1 MNERYAT
8 GVWSDR
14 EPRLGLL
21 KELMDISRWHACLRE
36 GSMVPFFEGNVA
48 CSTETRAHPQAAS
61 SLCFIIGLGQRW
73 CISYAFAVVEVGWQ
87 TGRVVNEADR
97 AVGGSTGL
105 GWLNLR
111 ALTPRS
117 W

>member
-61 SLCFIIGLGQRW
+61 SLFLLSVW
-73 CISYAFAVVEVGWQ
+73 VNVGASATRLRLWRSVGKQAGWSMRQ
-87 TGRVVNEADR
+87 TGRW
-97 AVGGSTGL
+97 GGVL
-105 GWLNLR
+105 G
-111 ALTPRS
+111 S
-117 W
+117 DGSI